1 MTEAVESLYRSFVDQ
16 DPAGAITVIESARA
30 GGLDREQ
37 LFAEVFVPAT
47 AMLGLAWA
55 ESRIDEM
62 TFTQA
67 AVVAE
72 QVLSFV
78 TPQAAAADTGITVV
92 VACIEGELHAV
103 TRNVVV
109 AALQEA
115 GHRVIDLGVDVGP
128 GTMLEK
134 LEETSA
140 SILIVVAE
148 QMGTAQAVRRVV
160 DLLDG
165 VGRRDVVVLVGGGPF
180 AADSRLARSVGANGV
195 VRGAESA
202 LTVVARVIRDRLGG
216 EE

>member
-1 MTEAVESLYRSFVDQ
+1 VSDAIESLYRSFVDQ
-16 DPAGAITVIESARA
+16 DPAEAIAVVERARS

-47 AMLGLAWA
+47 AMLGAAWA

-67 AVVAE
+67 ALVAD

-78 TPQAAAADTGITVV
+78 TPQAAASDTGVTVV

-109 AALQEA
+109 AALKEA
-115 GHRVIDLGVDVGP
+115 GHRVIDLGVDVIP

-148 QMGTAQAVRRVV
+148 QTGTALAVRRVT

-165 VGRRDVVVLVGGGPF
+165 VGRRDVIVLVGGGPF
-180 AADSRLARSVGANGV
+180 AADSGLARSVGANGV

-202 LTVVARVIRDRLGG
+202 LGVVATVVRDRLGG
-216 EE
+216 DE

>member
-1 MTEAVESLYRSFVDQ
+1 MTDAVESLYRSFVDQ
-16 DPAGAITVIESARA
+16 DPAEAIAVVERARA

-47 AMLGLAWA
+47 AMLGSAWA

-62 TFTQA
+62 AFTQA

-78 TPQAAAADTGITVV
+78 TPQAAASDTGVTVV

-109 AALQEA
+109 AALKEA

-128 GTMLEK
+128 GAMLEK

-148 QMGTAQAVRRVV
+148 QMSTAQAVRRVT
-160 DLLDG
+160 DLLNG

-180 AADSRLARSVGANGV
+180 AADSGLARSVGANGV

-202 LTVVARVIRDRLGG
+202 LNVVATVVRDRLGG